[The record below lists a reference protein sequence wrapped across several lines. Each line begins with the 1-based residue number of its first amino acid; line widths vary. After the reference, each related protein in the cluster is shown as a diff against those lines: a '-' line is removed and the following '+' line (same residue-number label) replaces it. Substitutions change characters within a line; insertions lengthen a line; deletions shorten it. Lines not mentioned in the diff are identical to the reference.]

1 MGNSGGPSG
10 PPFLVG
16 FSNAILNLKDFSMT
30 ITPLMPV
37 YPRCGVR
44 PVRGEGCYLIGE
56 RGERYLDFA
65 AGIAVNALG
74 HGHPHLT
81 KAIQDQ
87 AATLM
92 HVSNLYGSPQGEA
105 LAQRIVD
112 NCFADTVFFTNSG
125 AEAIECAIKTARRY
139 FYVTEQPNRTKII
152 TFNNAFHGRTIA
164 AISATNQPKMRD
176 GFEPLLPGFAYAP
189 FNDLAAALA
198 LVDDD
203 TAGFLVETVQGE
215 GGMTAGTP
223 EFIRGLRQACDE
235 KGMLLILD
243 EIQCGYG
250 RTGKFFAHEHYGIEP
265 DIMTVAKGIGGGFPL
280 GACLATE
287 KAAKGMVIGTH
298 GSTYGGNP
306 LAMAAGQAIL
316 DVMLEPGFFEHVE
329 RMGERLRQ
337 AFEQLLPNHDHL
349 FEEIRGRGLM
359 LGIKLKEPAVSRDF
373 VAHLRDN
380 HGLLT
385 VAAGENVFR
394 VLPPLVIDETHI
406 AECIERLSEGARSYA
421 PPSDD

>member
-1 MGNSGGPSG
+1 MS
-10 PPFLVG
+10 
-16 FSNAILNLKDFSMT
+16 

-37 YPRCGVR
+37 YPRCDVR

-81 KAIQDQ
+81 QAIQDQ

-112 NCFADTVFFTNSG
+112 NSFADTLFFTNSG
-125 AEAIECAIKTARRY
+125 VEAIECAIKTARRY
-139 FYVTEQPNRTKII
+139 HHVNGNPQRHTLI
-152 TFNNAFHGRTIA
+152 TFNNAFHGRSLG
-164 AISATNQPKMRD
+164 AISATNQAKMRD

-189 FNDLAAALA
+189 FNDLEAALA
-198 LVDDD
+198 LIDDE
-203 TAGFLVETVQGE
+203 TAGFMVETVQGE

-223 EFIRGLRQACDE
+223 AFIQGLRKACDE
-235 KGMLLILD
+235 HGLLLILD

-250 RTGKFFAHEHYGIEP
+250 RTGKFFAHEHYGITP
-265 DIMTVAKGIGGGFPL
+265 DILTAAKGIGGGFPL

-287 KAAKGMVIGTH
+287 EAAKGMVFGTH

-316 DVMLEPGFFEHVE
+316 DVMLEPGFFESVAQK
-329 RMGERLRQ
+329 GDRLRQ
-337 AFEQLLPNHDHL
+337 AFEQMIPNHDHL
-349 FEEIRGRGLM
+349 FEEIRGKGLM
-359 LGIKLKEPAVSRDF
+359 LGIKMKEPAVARDF

-385 VAAGENVFR
+385 VSAGENVFR
-394 VLPPLVIDETHI
+394 VLPPLVIEDSHI
-406 AECIERLSEGARSYA
+406 AEAIERLSAGAASYKLPVA
-421 PPSDD
+421 A

>member
-1 MGNSGGPSG
+1 MS
-10 PPFLVG
+10 
-16 FSNAILNLKDFSMT
+16 

-81 KAIQDQ
+81 KAIQEQ

-92 HVSNLYGSPQGEA
+92 HVSNLYGSPQGES

-139 FYVTEQPNRTKII
+139 HYVNDNPHKTKLI
-152 TFNNAFHGRTIA
+152 TFNNAFHGRTLG

-189 FNDLAAALA
+189 FNDLEAALA
-198 LVDDD
+198 LVDEN

-215 GGMTAGTP
+215 GGMTAGTL
-223 EFIRGLRQACDE
+223 EFIQGLRKACDE
-235 KGMLLILD
+235 HGMLLILD

-250 RTGKFFAHEHYGIEP
+250 RTGKFFAYEHYGIVP

-287 KAAKGMVIGTH
+287 EAAKGMVIGTH

-316 DVMLEPGFFEHVE
+316 DIMLEPGFFDHVAA
-329 RMGERLRQ
+329 MGERLRG
-337 AFEQLLPNHDHL
+337 AFEQLLPNHDDL
-349 FEEIRGRGLM
+349 FEEIRGKGLM
-359 LGIKLKEPAVSRDF
+359 LGIKMKEPAVSRDF

-394 VLPPLVIDETHI
+394 VLPPLVIEESHI
-406 AECIERLSEGARSYA
+406 AECVEKLSAGAASYKA
-421 PPSDD
+421 PTS